1 MIDRAMKRSG
11 ASAAKITTVKSAV
24 ALSVILAALILPQI
38 VHAAAGAS
46 GGAEWLPMYLP
57 VIIGGAVLGF
67 KWGLAVGVLSP
78 IVSYLITSAAGA
90 PMPALLRLPYM
101 IVELGIFAAVSG
113 AFSAAV
119 VKRKSLAFVAVA
131 LAFVLGRGA
140 FLLAAYM
147 FESISVLSFS
157 MAVSQVEAGIHGV
170 ILQLFVAPAAIA
182 LTASVLSREK
192 TR

>member
-1 MIDRAMKRSG
+1 MIERAMKRSG

-131 LAFVLGRGA
+131 FAFVLGRGA
-140 FLLAAYM
+140 FLLTAYM
-147 FESISVLSFS
+147 FENVSVLSFS
-157 MAVSQVEAGIHGV
+157 MAFSQVKAGIPGV
-170 ILQLFVAPAAIA
+170 ILQLFLAPAVIA
-182 LTASVLSREK
+182 LIASALSSEK
-192 TR
+192 AR

>member
-1 MIDRAMKRSG
+1 MIERAMKRSG

-46 GGAEWLPMYLP
+46 GGAEWLPMYIP

-113 AFSAAV
+113 TFSEATL
-119 VKRKSLAFVAVA
+119 KRKSLALVAVVI
-131 LAFVLGRGA
+131 AFVLGRGA
-140 FLLAAYM
+140 FLLTAYL
-147 FESISVLSFS
+147 FENVSVLSFS
-157 MAVSQVEAGIHGV
+157 MAFSQVKAGIPGV
-170 ILQLFVAPAAIA
+170 ILQLFLAPAVIA
-182 LTASVLSREK
+182 LIASALSSEK
-192 TR
+192 AR

>member
-1 MIDRAMKRSG
+1 MIERAMKRSG

-140 FLLAAYM
+140 FLLTAYM
-147 FESISVLSFS
+147 FESVSALSFG
-157 MAVSQVEAGIHGV
+157 MAFSQVKSGLHGV
-170 ILQLFVAPAAIA
+170 ILQLFLAPAVIA
-182 LTASVLSREK
+182 LIASALSSEK
-192 TR
+192 AR